1 MSSYIILIVHS
12 CTVCYVVLFVH
23 HSSHNIPSIAH
34 VLFKIS
40 QSFPNEDESFKLLM
54 EQTTQLRTI
63 GSSIF
68 PSSTSSTMVI
78 APGSYF
84 MRMPSQGGRE
94 ALVIFP
100 PGEQSL
106 QDIRYML
113 GLPDNDNNDD
123 EANNNP
129 PAFPTN
135 NIQSV
140 KRISEMRDGGA
151 KVSLVETT
159 PTTAAK

>member
-1 MSSYIILIVHS
+1 
-12 CTVCYVVLFVH
+12 
-23 HSSHNIPSIAH
+23 
-34 VLFKIS
+34 
-40 QSFPNEDESFKLLM
+40 
-54 EQTTQLRTI
+54 
-63 GSSIF
+63 
-68 PSSTSSTMVI
+68 MVI

>member
-1 MSSYIILIVHS
+1 
-12 CTVCYVVLFVH
+12 
-23 HSSHNIPSIAH
+23 
-34 VLFKIS
+34 
-40 QSFPNEDESFKLLM
+40 
-54 EQTTQLRTI
+54 
-63 GSSIF
+63 
-68 PSSTSSTMVI
+68 MVI

-113 GLPDNDNNDD
+113 GLPDNNDNDD
-123 EANNNP
+123 ETSNNP
-129 PAFPTN
+129 SAL
-135 NIQSV
+135 QSV

-159 PTTAAK
+159 TTAAK